1 MQKIIKILKEKK
13 SIPLDKFINIAL
25 YDKETGYYIKN
36 NPFGKEGDFITSP
49 SISKLFSEMLALWFV
64 AFWENLGKP
73 KKIVIV
79 ELGPGDGSLCYD
91 LLKTFKRFKNFYN
104 SLEINLFEISHKLK
118 KTQNKKIQNNKVKW
132 INKINEIKNGPVI
145 FLANEFF
152 DALPIKQICKRKN
165 LLMEKHV
172 ALADNKKELKFL
184 YKKIDKKLIKYDKI
198 LHLSKNKNKLEY
210 PIDAIEY
217 LSQISKKIN
226 KFNGALL
233 IFDYGYILNKNKST
247 LQSIMNHKHDNIFSN
262 IGSSDITSHVDFGL
276 FSEILKK
283 NDLMVEKISTQNEF
297 LQKMGIIERAN
308 ILSKNMT
315 FKSKANMYYRLRR
328 LLNPNEMG
336 ELFKVLFAQK
346 KGGKFSLGF

>member
-1 MQKIIKILKEKK
+1 MNKIINILKEQK

-283 NDLMVEKISTQNEF
+283 K
-297 LQKMGIIERAN
+297 
-308 ILSKNMT
+308 
-315 FKSKANMYYRLRR
+315 
-328 LLNPNEMG
+328 
-336 ELFKVLFAQK
+336 
-346 KGGKFSLGF
+346 